1 MAKKVSKFFRI
12 GVEGD
17 TCDGRVIS
25 AQDIQEMAETFDPRV
40 YGCRINLE
48 HLRGILP
55 DGIFKRYGDVAELK
69 AEKIDDDSALKG
81 KWALFAKITP
91 TDDLIAMNKA
101 AQKVYKKGT
110 LAASLQAIAD
120 QSKPVTVVVRVEDGT
135 GDDEETKLAQT
146 VSNIIGTTD
155 ENGQYTGLKA
165 LLAAESVTG
174 VKPRILGV
182 PGLDTK
188 EVAVALASVC
198 QKLRAFGYIS
208 AWGCKTISEVK
219 AYRQNFSQREL
230 MVIWPDFLAWDT
242 VTSTTATAY
251 ATARALG
258 LRAKIDQEQ
267 GWHKTL
273 SNVGVNGVTGISAS
287 VFWDLQE
294 SGTDADLLN
303 ESGVTTLIRRDGFR
317 FWGNR
322 TCSDDPLFLFE
333 NYTRTAQVLA
343 DTMAEAHMWA
353 VDKPITA
360 TLIRDIVDGINAKF
374 RELKTNGYIVDATCW
389 FSEESNDAET
399 LKAGKLYIDYDY
411 TPVPPLE
418 NLTLRQRITDKYLA
432 NLVTSVNS
440 N

>member
-1 MAKKVSKFFRI
+1 MSDYHH
-12 GVEGD
+12 GVQVVEIN
-17 TCDGRVIS
+17 DGTRVIS
-25 AQDIQEMAETFDPRV
+25 TVSTAIIGMVCTASDADAKTFPLNEPV
-40 YGCRINLE
+40 LITSVQSA
-48 HLRGILP
+48 I
-55 DGIFKRYGDVAELK
+55 AK
-69 AEKIDDDSALKG
+69 AG
-81 KWALFAKITP
+81 
-91 TDDLIAMNKA
+91 
-101 AQKVYKKGT
+101 KKGT

-120 QSKPVTVVVRVEDGT
+120 QSKPVIVVVRVEEGT
-135 GDDEETKLAQT
+135 GTDAKAALAQT

-155 ENGQYTGLKA
+155 KNGKYTGLKA
-165 LLAAESVTG
+165 LLTAEAVTG

-182 PGLDTK
+182 PGFDTP
-188 EVAVALASVC
+188 EVAAALAPVC
-198 QKLRAFGYIS
+198 QKLRAFGYVS
-208 AWGCKTISEVK
+208 AWGCKTVSEATK
-219 AYRQNFSQREL
+219 YRSTFGQREL
-230 MVIWPDFLAWDT
+230 MVIWPDFLAWDIT
-242 VTSTTATAY
+242 ANATATAW

-258 LRAKIDQEQ
+258 LRAYIDQTV

-273 SNVGVNGVTGISAS
+273 SNVSVNGVTGISAS

-294 SGTDADLLN
+294 PGTDADLLN
-303 ESGVTTLIRRDGFR
+303 EAGVTTLIRKDGFR

-333 NYTRTAQVLA
+333 NYTRTAQVIA
-343 DTMAEAHMWA
+343 DTMAGAHMWA

-374 RELKTNGYIVDATCW
+374 RELKTSGYIVDATCW
-389 FSEESNDAET
+389 FDDEANDATT

-432 NLVTSVNS
+432 DLVSSVNS

>member
-1 MAKKVSKFFRI
+1 MSDFHH
-12 GVEGD
+12 GVQFVEVN
-17 TCDGRVIS
+17 DGTRVIS
-25 AQDIQEMAETFDPRV
+25 TVSTAIVGMVCTASDADATMFPLNEPVLITSVQSAIA
-40 YGCRINLE
+40 
-48 HLRGILP
+48 
-55 DGIFKRYGDVAELK
+55 K
-69 AEKIDDDSALKG
+69 AG
-81 KWALFAKITP
+81 
-91 TDDLIAMNKA
+91 
-101 AQKVYKKGT
+101 KKGT
-110 LAASLQAIAD
+110 LSAALQAIAD
-120 QSKPVTVVVRVEDGT
+120 QSKPVTVVVRVEEGT
-135 GDDEETKLAQT
+135 DEDEETALAQT

-155 ENGQYTGLKA
+155 ENGKYTGLKA
-165 LLAAESVTG
+165 LLTAEAVTG

-182 PGLDTK
+182 PGLDSL
-188 EVAVALASVC
+188 EVATALAPVC
-198 QKLRAFGYIS
+198 QKLRAFGYVS
-208 AWGCKTISEVK
+208 AWGCKTLSDAIK
-219 AYRQNFSQREL
+219 YRDNFSQREL

-242 VTSTTATAY
+242 VANDTATAY

-273 SNVGVNGVTGISAS
+273 SNVGVNGVTGISKS

-294 SGTDADLLN
+294 PGTDADLLN
-303 ESGVTTLIRRDGFR
+303 EAGVTTLIRRDGFR

-333 NYTRTAQVLA
+333 NYTRTAQVIA

-389 FSEESNDAET
+389 FDEEANDEAT

-432 NLVTSVNS
+432 NLISSVNS

>member
-1 MAKKVSKFFRI
+1 MLLVSS
-12 GVEGD
+12 G
-17 TCDGRVIS
+17 
-25 AQDIQEMAETFDPRV
+25 
-40 YGCRINLE
+40 
-48 HLRGILP
+48 GILP
-55 DGIFKRYGDVAELK
+55 VMNTLANIQELARALRNMIRTGLVVETDLNAGRCRVQTGGMCTDWLQWLTHRAGRSRTWWAPSVGEQVLILAVGGELDTAFVLPGIYSGDNPAPSVSADALHIRFPDGAVIEYEP
-69 AEKIDDDSALKG
+69 ETSAL
-81 KWALFAKITP
+81 T
-91 TDDLIAMNKA
+91 
-101 AQKVYKKGT
+101 
-110 LAASLQAIAD
+110 
-120 QSKPVTVVVRVEDGT
+120 
-135 GDDEETKLAQT
+135 
-146 VSNIIGTTD
+146 
-155 ENGQYTGLKA
+155 
-165 LLAAESVTG
+165 VTG